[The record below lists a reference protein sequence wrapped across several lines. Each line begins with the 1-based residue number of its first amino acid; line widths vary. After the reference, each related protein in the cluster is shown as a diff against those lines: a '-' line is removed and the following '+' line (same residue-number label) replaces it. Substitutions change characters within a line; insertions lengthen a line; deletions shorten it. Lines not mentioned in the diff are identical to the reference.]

1 MVGFLLEK
9 QLKGGKSNLKFFF
22 DDDDN
27 DDDDDDDDEDDDGI
41 KVCWTYVFS
50 WEKFKQQSSR
60 GKTSEICNSMASFT
74 AHCKKPLLWQEFL
87 NASLS
92 LIWR

>member
-9 QLKGGKSNLKFFF
+9 QFKEGKSNLKVFF
-22 DDDDN
+22 
-27 DDDDDDDDEDDDGI
+27 DDDDDDEDDDVV

-50 WEKFKQQSSR
+50 WKKFKQQSSR

-74 AHCKKPLLWQEFL
+74 AHCKKTSFMTGIPQ
-87 NASLS
+87 
-92 LIWR
+92 R

>member
-27 DDDDDDDDEDDDGI
+27 DDDDDDDEDDDGI
-41 KVCWTYVFS
+41 KVCWTYVF
-50 WEKFKQQSSR
+50 
-60 GKTSEICNSMASFT
+60 
-74 AHCKKPLLWQEFL
+74 
-87 NASLS
+87 
-92 LIWR
+92 